1 MEQGAKSRMLRRK
14 LMRKFFGFTLSPLSF
29 ALSLLCALLFG
40 LCSSAEAQQ
49 PAKVP
54 RIGYLSGGGS
64 SLPQAFVQSLRDLG
78 YSEGKNITLEYR
90 TTEGNTERYPDLIA
104 DLVRLKVNIIVA
116 DGTGPALASKQAT
129 STIPIVMTTSTDP
142 VRTGL
147 VASLA
152 RPGGNI
158 TGLTSVSG
166 ELGGKLLELLKEIV
180 PGLSRVVVPGP
191 APGSPSEDLFIKETE
206 NPARA
211 LKVQLIRS
219 PVGRDE
225 DIEGVFRLAAK
236 ERAHALLV
244 RIPPNA
250 PVARRK
256 QFVELAAKN
265 RLPAIYQTRTWMDL
279 GGLIMYGADRDV
291 AFQRVAVYVDKILKG
306 AKPADLPVEAPTK
319 FEMIINLKTAKQ
331 IGIII
336 PPNVLARADRVIK

>member
-1 MEQGAKSRMLRRK
+1 
-14 LMRKFFGFTLSPLSF
+14 MRKNVICLALCAMLF
-29 ALSLLCALLFG
+29 ALCDPVH
-40 LCSSAEAQQ
+40 AQK
-49 PAKVP
+49 PKKVP

-64 SLPQAFVQSLRDLG
+64 SLPQAFLQALRDLG
-78 YSEGKNITLEYR
+78 YNEGKNIVLEYR
-90 TTEGNTERYPDLIA
+90 TTEGNTGRYPDLIA
-104 DLVRLKVNIIVA
+104 DLVRVNVDVIVA
-116 DGTGPALASKQAT
+116 DGTGPALAAKQAT

-152 RPGGNI
+152 RPGGNV

-180 PGLSRVVVPGP
+180 PALSRVVVPGP

-206 NPARA
+206 IPART
-211 LKVQLIRS
+211 LKVRLIRA
-219 PVGRDE
+219 PVRQDE
-225 DIEGVFRLAAK
+225 DVEGVFQLAAK

-250 PVARRK
+250 PAARRR

-265 RLPAIYQTRTWMDL
+265 RLPAIYEARTWMDL
-279 GGLIMYGADRDV
+279 GGLMKYGADRDV
-291 AFQRVAVYVDKILKG
+291 AFQRVATYVDKILKG
-306 AKPADLPVEAPTK
+306 TKPADLPVEAPTK
-319 FEMIINLKTAKQ
+319 FELIINLKAAKQ
-331 IGIII
+331 IGLTI